1 MSTAVQDT
9 VLQLLPNKRRRST
22 NGWVSFDAVC
32 CHHRGER
39 PDTRGRGGII
49 TNADGTVTY
58 HCFNCQFRTSYRPG
72 WFLGYKFR
80 QLLNWL
86 GAETSQIQFLVIE
99 SIRLRDQLVLDGYE
113 YQTPVEIDFPA
124 RSMPSNLDTV
134 ENDPLALKYCQQRAI
149 DLNTYPL
156 LVSTNIEHNLNRR
169 VIIPF
174 TWRNKIIGY
183 TARAWDDNIKPKYY
197 SNYEPNFVF
206 NIDNQKRR
214 AQFVIVC
221 EGPFDAMSIDGVA
234 ILSNECKLAQADI
247 INDLER
253 EVIVVPDRDRSGVK
267 LVDAALEYGW
277 SVAFPVWY
285 ETSKDINDAVV
296 RYGKLFTL
304 KSILDSKE
312 SSPLKIQLKAKK
324 LV

>member
-9 VLQLLPNKRRRST
+9 VLQLLPSRRRKST
-22 NGWVSFDAVC
+22 NGWISFDAVC

-49 TNADGTVTY
+49 FNADSTVSY

-80 QLLNWL
+80 QLLTWL
-86 GAETSQIQFLVIE
+86 GADTGQLQFLVIE
-99 SIRLRDQLVLDGYE
+99 SIKLREQLVLDG
-113 YQTPVEIDFPA
+113 VEDVPPPA
-124 RSMPSNLDTV
+124 TTFVARAMPSNLDTV
-134 ENDPLALKYCQQRAI
+134 ENDPPALEYCRQRAI

-156 LVSTNIEHNLNRR
+156 LVSSNIEHNLNRR
-169 VIIPF
+169 VIVPF
-174 TWRNKIIGY
+174 TWRNQIIGY
-183 TARAWDDNIKPKYY
+183 TARAWDDKIKPKYY
-197 SNYEPNFVF
+197 NNYEPNYVF

-214 AQFVIVC
+214 SQFVIVC
-221 EGPFDAMSIDGVA
+221 EGPFDAMSVDGVA

-253 EVIVVPDRDRSGVK
+253 EVVVVPDRDRSG
-267 LVDAALEYGW
+267 LRLIDAALEYGW
-277 SVAFPVWY
+277 TVSFPVWH
-285 ETSKDINDAVV
+285 ETCKDINDSVV
-296 RYGKLFTL
+296 KYGKLFTL
-304 KSILDSKE
+304 KSILQARE